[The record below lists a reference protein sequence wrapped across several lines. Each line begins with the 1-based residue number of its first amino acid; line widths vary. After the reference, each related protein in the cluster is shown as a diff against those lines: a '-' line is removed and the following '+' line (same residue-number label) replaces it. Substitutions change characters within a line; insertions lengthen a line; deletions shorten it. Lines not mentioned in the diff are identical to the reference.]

1 MYKIYLAKFYNE
13 NEDFYKVWFSHLSE
27 FDEHIKS
34 IPYECEILKKVTV
47 KTEYDTWLIMR
58 SVLCDFYKNFFI
70 YTPKISFKRNHVGL
84 FIGNCEFMETQFNV
98 SIKKY
103 LHEDRNKVMH
113 SNAIDNVVLQLAR
126 RLRKENMPEKPR
138 RTKVKKRSDINNKS
152 KAKNNLK
159 IL

>member
-1 MYKIYLAKFYNE
+1 MYRIYFAKFYNE
-13 NEDFYKVWFSHLSE
+13 TEEFYNVWFSESKS

-34 IPYECEILKKVTV
+34 FPYECKILNKITA

-70 YTPKISFKRNHVGL
+70 YTPKIGFKRNHVGF

-103 LHEDRNKVMH
+103 LHEDRNKTMH
-113 SNAIDNVVLQLAR
+113 SNAIDNTILQLAR

-138 RTKVKKRSDINNKS
+138 RTKVKKRSGINNKS
-152 KAKNNLK
+152 KSKNNLK
-159 IL
+159 IS